1 MNNLNTW
8 LQERHMTQAELAD
21 KLGVTRETIN
31 RAANADEPNG
41 MFLWRFAVEF
51 GLDAAI
57 SLIGEA
63 KWPPKEPQA

>member
-41 MFLWRFAVEF
+41 MFLWRFAVAF

-57 SLIGEA
+57 SLIENT
-63 KWPPKEPQA
+63 KE

>member
-8 LQERHMTQAELAD
+8 LQEHRMTQAELAA

-31 RAANADEPNG
+31 RAANGDEPNG
-41 MFLWRFAVEF
+41 AFLWKFAVEF

-57 SLIGEA
+57 SLIENT
-63 KWPPKEPQA
+63 KE